1 MVSMS
6 YQISPVKPIGRWQLH
21 KRLYHWVL
29 SWAQHKYGPIV
40 MVSIALVEPIFL
52 PIPADLLLLAMCL
65 GKPKKSL
72 RYGLL
77 VAGFSIAGGCLA
89 FGLGLAIGGQNV
101 SDFFHALKLG
111 PLDLGPK
118 ADLTLEI
125 YRKIPFWA
133 VAISALTPVPYM
145 LFSWLGGFAQI
156 SFWLFLLTSLVFR
169 TLRFGSQAVLIY
181 FLGDKAKPWIDK
193 YFNLVCCAVIVLL
206 VILFMLSRWVSGYVL
221 ANS

>member
-1 MVSMS
+1 MS
-6 YQISPVKPIGRWQLH
+6 NQIAPVKPIARWQLH
-21 KRLYHWVL
+21 KRLYHWLL
-29 SWAQHKYGPIV
+29 SWAEHKYGPIV

-65 GKPKKSL
+65 GKPKRSL
-72 RYGLL
+72 RYGLM

-89 FGLGLAIGGQNV
+89 FGLGLAVGGERVLGFFETSPIAADYLQTKAAQAL
-101 SDFFHALKLG
+101 DFYTRFG
-111 PLDLGPK
+111 
-118 ADLTLEI
+118 
-125 YRKIPFWA
+125 FWA

-181 FLGDKAKPWIDK
+181 FLGERAKPWIDK
-193 YFNLVCCAVIVLL
+193 YFNLVCCAVIALL
-206 VILFMLSRWVSGYVL
+206 VVLFVLSRWVSGYIL
-221 ANS
+221 GNS